1 MSKEYVLY
9 YDSGTSNTRAYLL
22 DQEFQ
27 ICGMAKKTVGSKDS
41 AIAGSNQVLIQG
53 LKELY
58 DEILSENALQDAD
71 ITAIYASGM
80 ITSPYGLKEI
90 PHLTIPI
97 TVQDFADSLYCYRED
112 TLFHRDIYLV
122 PGLKTVNDDF
132 SFVNNMR
139 GEEIEIIGA
148 VEELKSVA
156 KVRDVAL
163 IMPGS
168 HTHVT
173 YIRDDK
179 VMGIISNFSGE
190 LFYALKEDT
199 ILAPVLTMDHP
210 ELDEDLVRKGVENL
224 QRFGFNR
231 ALYICHA
238 MRTFGK
244 GTPAQRFSYG
254 EGVING
260 GVRESLE
267 YYCEHFWP
275 ECRTVVMV
283 ADEFMYRLFSIIFEG
298 SPWIDQVLWLP
309 ISPTKSYAVSGLKK
323 IVGMKRGQ
331 HSET

>member
-1 MSKEYVLY
+1 MTKNYILY

-27 ICGMAKKTVGSKDS
+27 ICAVAKRTVGSKDS
-41 AIAGSNQVLIQG
+41 GIAGSNRVLIQG

-58 DEILSENALQDAD
+58 DEILAENGLEEAD
-71 ITAIYASGM
+71 ISAVYASGM
-80 ITSPYGLKEI
+80 ITSPYGLKEV
-90 PHLTIPI
+90 PHLAIPI
-97 TVQDFADSLYCYRED
+97 TVQDFSDSLYCFRED
-112 TLFHRDIYLV
+112 TLLHRDIYLV
-122 PGLKTVNDDF
+122 PGMKTVNDDF

-148 VEELKSVA
+148 VEELKSISD
-156 KVRDVAL
+156 VRDVAL

-173 YIRDDK
+173 YVRGDEI
-179 VMGIISNFSGE
+179 VGIVSNISGE
-190 LFYALKEDT
+190 LFYALKKDT
-199 ILAPVLTMDHP
+199 ILSPVLTVDNL
-210 ELDEDLVRKGVENL
+210 ELDEDMVRKGMENV

-238 MRTFGK
+238 MRIFEQ
-244 GTPAQRFSYG
+244 GTPKQRFSYG

-283 ADEFMYRLFSIIFEG
+283 SDEFMYRLFSVIFEG
-298 SPWIDQVLWLP
+298 SRWIDRVLWMP
-309 ISPTKSYAVSGLKK
+309 ISDTKSYAVSGLKK
-323 IVGMKRGQ
+323 IVSVKGERHG
-331 HSET
+331 